1 MSNDELFATV
11 ESILDSL
18 EIKSRKM
25 YGGIGIFSEKIMF
38 SLIYDGVLYFRST
51 EEIASGYSVDSFQYQ
66 HPSRPSKMPYWSVP
80 EIIISEKVKFTD
92 WAEKAF
98 QLAKSLKRK

>member
-1 MSNDELFATV
+1 MSDDELYATV

-25 YGGIGIFSEKIMF
+25 FGGIGIFSEKIMF

-51 EEIASGYSVDSFQYQ
+51 DEIASGYARARESTVGSCL
-66 HPSRPSKMPYWSVP
+66 PNG
-80 EIIISEKVKFTD
+80 ILISTVFI
-92 WAEKAF
+92 
-98 QLAKSLKRK
+98 R